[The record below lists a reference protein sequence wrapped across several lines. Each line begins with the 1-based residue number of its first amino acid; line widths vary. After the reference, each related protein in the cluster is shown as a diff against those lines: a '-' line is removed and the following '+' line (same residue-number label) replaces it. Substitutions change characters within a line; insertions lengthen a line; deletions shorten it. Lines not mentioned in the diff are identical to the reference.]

1 LRVFARLSLTLFPLH
16 NNINTTQPSN
26 MTNTM
31 HNPQDSP
38 ILHLPAEL
46 RNQIYAY
53 VLTEARPIEVHRAS
67 APSSMDPD
75 CRLRFS
81 LPATVPSRHFAA
93 LLPLTQVCRQIRA
106 ETTALPY
113 GLNIFALEIEAINDF
128 VAILPA
134 HAHAVMKSLAV
145 RTTRH
150 RHPHLLELRFH
161 PAHRIFEGL
170 AHLSALGKIFLPNYM
185 MTALGVEK
193 WRQAIQSNVG
203 LAVEVEKV
211 VERIVRIVTK
221 QGVELELAERYW

>member
-1 LRVFARLSLTLFPLH
+1 
-16 NNINTTQPSN
+16 

-31 HNPQDSP
+31 LNQQDSP
-38 ILHLPAEL
+38 LIHLPAEL

-93 LLPLTQVCRQIRA
+93 LLPLTQVCRQIQA

-113 GLNIFALEIEAINDF
+113 GFNIFAVEIEAINDF

-134 HAHAVMKSLAV
+134 HARLVIKSLAV

-150 RHPHLLELRFH
+150 RVPHLLEMRFH
-161 PAHRIFEGL
+161 RAHRIFEGL
-170 AHLSALGKIFLPNYM
+170 ARLSALGKIFLPNYT
-185 MTALGVEK
+185 MTALGMEK

-221 QGVELELAERYW
+221 RGVELGLAERYW